1 LDLAFES
8 LKDQLFGRLHGVL
21 RKQLFGSSDNSQD
34 LSEEP
39 SDAKFSQNSAALVSS
54 CLETLNAENN

>member
-1 LDLAFES
+1 